1 MELFGLK
8 IEKSASEE
16 KKQTLSKQAERQK
29 DYRAR
34 EAERRKEN
42 KMLIE
47 WLQNERPEV
56 YGEWLAYRSQMREDN
71 SVD

>member
-47 WLQNERPEV
+47 WLQNEHPEV
-56 YGEWLAYRSQMREDN
+56 YGEWLAYRNRIRGDSN
-71 SVD
+71 V